1 MAKKQYRVV
10 VSSLAYVSQ
19 TILVEAKNADEAE
32 DLVFDQELWNNG
44 VWDYEGVTSQKP
56 DLNYT
61 ELA

>member
-19 TILVEAKNADEAE
+19 YILVEAKNADEAE
-32 DLVFDQELWNNG
+32 ELVFDRELWNNG
-44 VWDYEGVTSQKP
+44 VWDYEGVTSHKP

-61 ELA
+61 KLA

>member
-19 TILVEAKNADEAE
+19 TVLVEAKSQDEAE

-44 VWDYEGVTSQKP
+44 VWDYQGVTSQRP
-56 DLNYT
+56 ELNYS
-61 ELA
+61 EEA